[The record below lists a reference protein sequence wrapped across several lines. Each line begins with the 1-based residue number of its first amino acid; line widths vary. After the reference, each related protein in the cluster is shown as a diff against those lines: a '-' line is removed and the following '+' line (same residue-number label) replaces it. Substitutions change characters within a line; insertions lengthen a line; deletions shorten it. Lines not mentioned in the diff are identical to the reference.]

1 MVDESTKSELLR
13 AATLLVYPSVYEGFG
28 LPPLEAMSVGTP
40 VVTTEVAAVT
50 EVCGEGVATVPIHDP
65 EALAKTVDRLLGD
78 DELRRLQVERG
89 RAVTARY
96 DWDDTVD
103 RLCRHMLELAGTD

>member
-1 MVDESTKSELLR
+1 M
-13 AATLLVYPSVYEGFG
+13 LVYPSVYEGFG

-40 VVTTEVAAVT
+40 VVTTEVPAIT
-50 EVCGEGVATVPIHDP
+50 EVCSDGVSTVPIHDP
-65 EALAKTVDRLLGD
+65 EALAKAVDSLLSD

-89 RAVTARY
+89 RGIAARY

-103 RLCRHMLELAGTD
+103 TLCRHMLELAGTD